1 MCAALQLL
9 CARANCSL
17 LALRSNSQ
25 ELQTVKN
32 EINALQRQADGGNG
46 SASNIKST
54 ASGIEQQVQALK
66 VRLEV
71 SSVERC

>member
-1 MCAALQLL
+1 M
-9 CARANCSL
+9 
-17 LALRSNSQ
+17 
-25 ELQTVKN
+25 KN